1 MPKVVPPKK
10 MPVSCIAEVTEE
22 QGEAGPPK
30 AKKTTVL
37 EVIRDE
43 GVAEKTYPHEWHAQR
58 RVRMKDIPTN
68 IVLHRRDKQTYYISS
83 SLDVRMMFSHL
94 IAVRRKAIITYMD
107 TASLDAADGI
117 QCYVPHEFQS
127 PIRHALDD
135 WYVANVCSAADS
147 GWQKYIEHGCP
158 GDLGYAKRSHF
169 KTWAHKTSG
178 SPFIYDFFVAF
189 GTIKE
194 SMVKAVNHACR
205 QRALTTAEPAFA
217 PTAPTPQLQPRREIP
232 LT

>member
-1 MPKVVPPKK
+1 MVPPKK
-10 MPVSCIAEVTEE
+10 SCIAKVTQE

-30 AKKTTVL
+30 TKKKPA
-37 EVIRDE
+37 IKADE
-43 GVAEKTYPHEWHAQR
+43 GDAEEIYAQEWHPQK
-58 RVRMKDIPTN
+58 RVRMKDVPTN
-68 IVLHRRDKQTYYISS
+68 LVLYRKDKQTYYISS
-83 SLDVRMMFSHL
+83 TLDVRMLFAHL
-94 IAVRRKAIITYMD
+94 IAVRRKVIMTYMN
-107 TASLDAADGI
+107 TASLDAA

-169 KTWAHKTSG
+169 KTWAHKTFG
-178 SPFIYDFFVAF
+178 SPFIYDFVVAF

-194 SMVKAVNHACR
+194 SMVKAVNYACR
-205 QRALTTAEPAFA
+205 QRALTTA
-217 PTAPTPQLQPRREIP
+217 
-232 LT
+232 